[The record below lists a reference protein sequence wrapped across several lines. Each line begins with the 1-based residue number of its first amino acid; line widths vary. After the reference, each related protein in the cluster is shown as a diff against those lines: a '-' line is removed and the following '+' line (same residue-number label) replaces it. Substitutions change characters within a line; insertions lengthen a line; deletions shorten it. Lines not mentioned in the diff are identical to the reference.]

1 MNIDN
6 ISEEQ
11 IFNAYK
17 KLKHYFFYDNT
28 TLFVR
33 EKIADFE
40 AELLIES
47 APPNNIKQILA
58 NKVRHS
64 TRSIFKDDSYLD
76 ETLKIDILPKKIKRH
91 HTDIVTNNSKE
102 FGNIEV
108 ERFNFFIDA
117 PIEVHILST
126 LWVMFAGRYLS
137 NTLGEYCYANKL
149 NLDLDQD
156 DLPQENLKLFKPY
169 FVQYQQWRDD
179 AIKKAENLLDEK
191 RNVTILSLDI
201 KDFFHNIELNFKEIK
216 NTLNVEIEKF
226 FNYKD
231 KTYQAEHLKLALD
244 LTFFLSK
251 VHERYYLKLAPYLN
265 KINENFPE
273 SAKDK
278 YPLPIGLLSSGFLGN
293 YYLKDFDQQI
303 IQNINPAFYGR
314 YVDDLMFV
322 FSDLDSHI
330 KPNLISPTTSFI
342 YDNFVRKNI
351 LKIDASEELA
361 KEVILKQVNE
371 NTQFL
376 DDFNCIQENNK
387 TINLESYKK
396 LGLNKEDVLTKLAES
411 IIFKLCP
418 TDKFSCGERNVVLG
432 TESYSRLIIQAQKI
446 VLHFFNWKES
456 RAVLNIF
463 KKRLEQQRSE
473 FRFLPDEDQINDE
486 FDEEAFSLRYNDS
499 ENKFRSIEDFSENKY
514 GASKFL
520 AKKIFAI
527 SLGDK
532 EDDEVTDKQ
541 ILTFFKEATA
551 LSFYSL
557 WEKVTTY
564 FIIRGRGDKLIQF
577 KRNVELA
584 IEKLKSK
591 DDQITT
597 ALKKHLVRFLDVS
610 LSIAMALNPKMK
622 FEFLNKNEE
631 DWLTKCKKNVIK
643 IRSSNLF
650 RSSLISIPCINYTK
664 YILTDG
670 NLLDNDFNKYFSV
683 KDNNLDNTEDSSDG
697 LGKIYKGLHI
707 DSNLA
712 LLAPNYI
719 PFHEVNILKIIE
731 TVTNLDEQKISQ
743 KITIKRLV
751 KSELDGAIKEE
762 SDKYDLI
769 NSIPDLSFTDYYKLN
784 YSWKQYYST
793 EKKEYYLREKYF
805 SIKHNDDERDKV
817 RYTDISIKGENDE
830 NYDHKK
836 IDKKIAIANLKVES
850 ENMLKSIDGRPNLK
864 KARRKTI
871 FKLLNDAD
879 RLNSD
884 MIVFPEVSIPY
895 SWLRLLAERSH
906 KRYLGIAAGL
916 EHWINNKNIAF
927 NFMVTILPFKVHNY
941 TTSLI
946 KIRLKNHYSHAEKH
960 LLKGYRLLSP
970 EDLKTYKMSYDLF
983 HWRNTYFSVYNCFE
997 LADIYHRSLFKSK
1010 VDFLV
1015 ASEYNQDTS
1024 YFSDIAGA
1032 WVRDVH
1038 AYFIQVNSSDFGD
1051 SRLLQPAKSYLKDL
1065 IQVKGGENSTVL
1077 VGTLEI
1083 EKIRKFQ
1090 FAEYHLQKDFIAS
1103 GKYVFKPTPPDFERE
1118 NVKKRMKNLSFSLNL
1133 IETKNK

>member
-1 MNIDN
+1 MNIDI
-6 ISEEQ
+6 ISDDQ

-33 EKIADFE
+33 EKFADFE
-40 AELLIES
+40 E
-47 APPNNIKQILA
+47 NILSSSYSTSGIKREISR
-58 NKVRHS
+58 KVRECTKKIS
-64 TRSIFKDDSYLD
+64 KDNSFLD
-76 ETLKIDILPKKIKRH
+76 GTLKIDVLPKKIKRI

-102 FGNIEV
+102 FGKIEV
-108 ERFNFFIDA
+108 ERFNFYIDA
-117 PIEVHILST
+117 PIEIHIIST
-126 LWVMFAGRYLS
+126 LWIMFAGRYLNNS
-137 NTLGEYCYANKL
+137 LGEYCYANKL
-149 NLDLDQD
+149 NLDLDEND
-156 DLPQENLKLFKPY
+156 TPQENLKLFKPY

-201 KDFFHNIELNFKEIK
+201 KDYFHSIQLNFDEVNHTLSAEIK
-216 NTLNVEIEKF
+216 KF
-226 FNYKD
+226 YLYKD
-231 KTYQAEHLKLALD
+231 KTHQEERIKLALN
-244 LTFFLSK
+244 LTFLLK
-251 VHERYYLKLAPYLN
+251 RIHERYYIKLTPYIREFGDN
-265 KINENFPE
+265 ASE
-273 SAKDK
+273 SKGEK

-293 YYLKDFDQQI
+293 YYLKDFDKQI

-330 KPNLISPTTSFI
+330 KPELISPTASFI
-342 YDNFVRKNI
+342 YDNFVRKHI
-351 LKIDASEELA
+351 LKIDSAEKLT
-361 KEVILKQVNE
+361 KKIILKQ
-371 NTQFL
+371 TDKTSDLFL
-376 DDFNCIQENNK
+376 DRFDCIPEDSNE
-387 TINLESYKK
+387 INFESYKD
-396 LGLNKEDVLTKLAES
+396 LGLSKEDVLSRLAES
-411 IIFKLCP
+411 IIFKLRP
-418 TDKFSCGERNVVLG
+418 AYKFDCSVKNIIPG
-432 TESYSRLIIQAQKI
+432 TEAYDHLIIQAQKI

-473 FRFLPDEDQINDE
+473 FRFLPDEDQIRDE

-527 SLGDK
+527 SFGDK
-532 EDDEVTDKQ
+532 EDDEVTDRQ
-541 ILTFFKEATA
+541 ILTFFKETTA

-564 FIIRGRGDKLIQF
+564 FIIRGRADRLIKF
-577 KRNVELA
+577 KRNIEFA
-584 IEKLKSK
+584 IEKVNSK
-591 DDQITT
+591 DEQTT
-597 ALKKHLVRFLDVS
+597 IELKKHLSRFLNIS
-610 LSIAMALNPKMK
+610 LSIAMALNPKMR
-622 FEFLNKNEE
+622 FEFLNSDEE
-631 DWLTKCKKNVIK
+631 SWLSKCKGDIKK
-643 IRSSNLF
+643 IRRSNLF
-650 RSSLISIPCINYTK
+650 RTSLVSIPCINYTN
-664 YILTDG
+664 YILSDG
-670 NLLDNDFNKYFSV
+670 SLLNNDFNQYFS
-683 KDNNLDNTEDSSDG
+683 KSLKNTDVTSVSFYNSNKTYNGE
-697 LGKIYKGLHI
+697 HI
-707 DSNLA
+707 DASLA

-719 PFHEVNILKIIE
+719 PFHEVNILKIVEI
-731 TVTNLDEQKISQ
+731 VTNLDEKKISE
-743 KITIKRLV
+743 KAHVKRLV
-751 KSELDGAIKEE
+751 KNELDDSISETDI
-762 SDKYDLI
+762 SYDLI
-769 NSIPDLSFTDYYKLN
+769 NSIPDLAFTDYYKLN
-784 YSWKQYYST
+784 YSWKEHYNNP
-793 EKKEYYLREKYF
+793 KKEYYLKEKYF
-805 SIKHNDDERDKV
+805 SIKHNDDTRDKV
-817 RYTDISIKGENDE
+817 RYSDVNIKGEKDE
-830 NYDHKK
+830 KYDHSK
-836 IDKKIAIANLKVES
+836 IDKKVAIANLKVDK
-850 ENMLKSIDGRPNLK
+850 ENMLKSIDGTPYLK
-864 KARRKTI
+864 KNRRKTI

-879 RLNSD
+879 RLDSD
-884 MIVFPEVSIPY
+884 MVVFPEVSVPY

-906 KRYLGIAAGL
+906 KRYMGIIAGL
-916 EHWINNKNIAF
+916 EHWINNKEIAF
-927 NFMVTILPFKVHNY
+927 NFMVTILPFKVHEY

-1090 FAEYHLQKDFIAS
+1090 FAEYHLQKDFIDS
-1103 GKYVFKPTPPDFERE
+1103 GKYVFKPTPPDFDRN
-1118 NVKKRMKNLSFSLNL
+1118 NVKKRINNTLFSFGAD
-1133 IETKNK
+1133 